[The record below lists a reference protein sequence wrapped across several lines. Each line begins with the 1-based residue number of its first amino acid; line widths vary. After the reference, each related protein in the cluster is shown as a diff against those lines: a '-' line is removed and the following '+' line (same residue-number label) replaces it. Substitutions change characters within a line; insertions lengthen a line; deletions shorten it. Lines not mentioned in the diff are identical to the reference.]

1 MKPLHIREAIPF
13 QRRIFGFAV
22 ALFVGWS
29 VMAGAPA
36 LAATKTGFTLSVS
49 PGSATI
55 QAGSS
60 HRFTLTVTSTQGFAG
75 TVNVGVT
82 SVSPSVSNGPTFSL
96 SRYDIAVSQTM
107 PTSTARLTAF
117 TTTGTPAGTY
127 TVTVTGKDVSGGSQ
141 YGLTNSTTFT
151 VTVTP

>member
-1 MKPLHIREAIPF
+1 MNPLQIREVMWF
-13 QRRIFGFAV
+13 QRQIFGLTV

-29 VMAGAPA
+29 MMAGAPA

-49 PGSATI
+49 PASATI

-60 HRFTLTVTSTQGFAG
+60 QRLTLTVTSTEGFAG
-75 TVNVGVT
+75 TVNVGVKN
-82 SVSPSVSNGPTFSL
+82 VSPSVTNGPTFSL

-127 TVTVTGKDVSGGSQ
+127 TVTVSGKDISGGSQ
-141 YGLTNSTTFT
+141 YGLTNSTSFT
-151 VTVTP
+151 ITVSP